1 MFQWIMLDDNVRSP
15 QNMGSKFIMEPSEEN
30 WSYHAKRVQ
39 SIKTLT
45 VITNKYE
52 RSFRTRAS
60 QKKRHIYAVLKYD
73 YADRFIEQV

>member
-1 MFQWIMLDDNVRSP
+1 MPTQTNIRMCIDESLTTSP
-15 QNMGSKFIMEPSEEN
+15 ILVK
-30 WSYHAKRVQ
+30 YHAKRVQ

-52 RSFRTRAS
+52 RSFRTRAT